1 MIPSNPPTTTSSA
14 PVEPPSAPEV
24 ISAATARSSELPPV
38 KGSLPYT
45 KQDYEQLP
53 PYEKTPALDFLIL
66 GKIPGGKYQAA
77 DSYPLW
83 DQEFNSTV
91 LYCLHRGETA
101 ALDFLWR
108 ESGRDPAKTLLD
120 LTRMSMDNE
129 TVATLV
135 QHGSNHRSLKLDLS
149 LRGQHADVMSE
160 VSRLIA
166 EGHVNSLLLDTLSA
180 DQLEAMAPILGKVG
194 AQLFIYNSP
203 ISDRCE
209 QEFAESLG
217 KSSHLAALTLGHCG
231 FGDSQGKH
239 FVEGLRKNRSIIML
253 QMSGTP
259 LLTTPESGYRTLL
272 TDNPTLQTLTVI
284 KGLLDPQPDIDAIIS
299 GLMNNHA
306 LRELRVRASGYVQDN
321 PEKLCRLLETNRTLK
336 ELVLTTGLQS
346 DEAFKAVTVSLA
358 KNTSLIT
365 FAVKDAGALSDDL
378 LDTIED
384 LMARNEAL
392 ANDPSYLQKAGR
404 AFDPSG
410 TSGLGDPAALIAQH
424 AFALSPTRSE
434 FEAVMTEVEL
444 SLREQER
451 LVIGAG
457 TQPAVTTTTTT
468 DAATITTATT
478 TTTTT
483 TATITTTPPSGS
495 SSD

>member
-45 KQDYEQLP
+45 KQDYEQLSQ
-53 PYEKTPALDFLIL
+53 YQKTPALDFLIL
-66 GKIPGGKYQAA
+66 GKIPGGKYQPA
-77 DSYPLW
+77 DSYPLC

-91 LYCLHRGETA
+91 LSCLHWGETA

-120 LTRMSMDNE
+120 LTRMRMDNE
-129 TVATLV
+129 TVALLV
-135 QHGSNHRSLKLDLS
+135 QHCSNHRSLKLDLS
-149 LRGQHADVMSE
+149 LRGQDADVMSE
-160 VSRLIA
+160 VLRLIA
-166 EGHVNSLLLDTLSA
+166 EGHVNSLVLDALSA

-194 AQLFIYNSP
+194 DQLFIYNSP

-217 KSSHLAALTLGHCG
+217 KSSHLAALTLRYCG

-239 FVEGLRKNRSIIML
+239 FVEGMRKNRSVILL
-253 QMSGTP
+253 QMIGTP
-259 LLTTPESGYRTLL
+259 LLTTSESGYRTLL

-284 KGLLDPQPDIDAIIS
+284 KGGLDPQPDIDAIIS

-306 LRELRVRASGYVQDN
+306 LRELCVRASGYVQEN

-336 ELVLTTGLQS
+336 ELALTTGLQS
-346 DEAFKAVTVSLA
+346 DEAFKTVTVSLA
-358 KNTSLIT
+358 KNTSLIAFT
-365 FAVKDAGALSDDL
+365 VKDAEALSDDL

-410 TSGLGDPAALIAQH
+410 TSGIADPGALIAQEI
-424 AFALSPTRSE
+424 FRLSSNRNE
-434 FEAVMTEVEL
+434 FETIMTEVEL
-444 SLREQER
+444 SIREQEKQ
-451 LVIGAG
+451 G
-457 TQPAVTTTTTT
+457 TETVTATTTT
-468 DAATITTATT
+468 DTATNTTTT

-483 TATITTTPPSGS
+483 TAMPPSGS
-495 SSD
+495 PSS

>member
-14 PVEPPSAPEV
+14 PVEPSSAPEV
-24 ISAATARSSELPPV
+24 IPAATARNSELPPV

-66 GKIPGGKYQAA
+66 GKIPGGKYQPA
-77 DSYPLW
+77 DSYPQW

-239 FVEGLRKNRSIIML
+239 FVEGLRKNRSVIML

-321 PEKLCRLLETNRTLK
+321 PEKLCRLLETNHTLK

-346 DEAFKAVTVSLA
+346 EEAFKAVTVSLA

-365 FAVKDAGALSDDL
+365 FAVKDAGSLLSDDL
-378 LDTIED
+378 RDTIED
-384 LMARNEAL
+384 LMARNKAL
-392 ANDPSYLQKAGR
+392 ASDPSYLQKAGR

-410 TSGLGDPAALIAQH
+410 TSGIADPGALIAQEI
-424 AFALSPTRSE
+424 FRLSSNRNE
-434 FEAVMTEVEL
+434 FETIMTEVEL
-444 SLREQER
+444 SIREQEKQ
-451 LVIGAG
+451 G
-457 TQPAVTTTTTT
+457 TETVTATTTT
-468 DAATITTATT
+468 DTATNTTTT

-483 TATITTTPPSGS
+483 TAMPPSGS
-495 SSD
+495 PSS